1 MNTKT
6 TYAMVA
12 VLAAATLSLALPS
25 LIPVASA
32 QFTANGGAGG
42 AGGAGGNGGSGGT
55 ATGGNGGNG
64 GTAVGILFSDAE
76 ANGGDGGDAEA
87 NGGDGGDGGRG
98 GNGGDAESNF
108 CLVSLVC

>member
-12 VLAAATLSLALPS
+12 VLAAATLTLGLASFAPA
-25 LIPVASA
+25 ASA

-42 AGGAGGNGGSGGT
+42 AGGPGGAGGNGGQ
-55 ATGGNGGNG
+55 ATGGNGGDG
-64 GTAVGILFSDAE
+64 GFALAIVGGEAE

-98 GNGGDAESNF
+98 GNGGDAESNLCAFVAF
-108 CLVSLVC
+108 C